1 MGETFT
7 TEIQARYRDI
17 NLAGHVDNVE
27 AVRVL
32 DEARLEFFRFAP
44 LPGLP
49 PGETGLLHGVD
60 EGVSELVASQ
70 AIEYHAEMRF
80 VPYQPFL
87 ATLWVTRIGRASFTV
102 GAEIRVEQ
110 GAAPA
115 VAWECVNVL
124 WDHRAQAAWTISDAV
139 RADLE
144 HYLGDPVGF
153 RR

>member
-1 MGETFT
+1 MGETFA

-32 DEARLEFFRFAP
+32 DEARLEFFRFAR

-49 PGETGLLHGVD
+49 AGETGLLHGVD

-102 GAEIRVEQ
+102 GAEIRVEP
-110 GAAPA
+110 GGAPA

-124 WDHRAQAAWTISDAV
+124 WDHAAQSAWSLSDGV

-144 HYLGDPVGF
+144 RYRGEPVSL